1 MVSGLATPPTP
12 SIKGASWGQVHGGAF
27 ESPTPSSVPST
38 IIKDH
43 EVDHSASPH
52 LQASKQGEPDM

>member
-1 MVSGLATPPTP
+1 MVWLLPPP
-12 SIKGASWGQVHGGAF
+12 HQAKELHGVRFMGGAF